1 MESHNKSK
9 VFFIMSKS
17 ENAFNKDPLEL
28 ATGSDYQGE
37 NYEGM
42 ENNEASE
49 FGGQDADYFEK
60 TKTFYDQEASLILML

>member
-28 ATGSDYQGE
+28 ETGSDYHG
-37 NYEGM
+37 
-42 ENNEASE
+42 
-49 FGGQDADYFEK
+49 K
-60 TKTFYDQEASLILML
+60 KLIRHGRF

>member
-28 ATGSDYQGE
+28 ETGSDYQGE

-42 ENNEASE
+42 ENIKASE

-60 TKTFYDQEASLILML
+60 TKTFDDQEASLILML